1 MASLCGLKMLVA
13 SGDASTSMSITDDYK
28 HQGAH
33 VVHANDG
40 YETLVR
46 VVDIQ
51 PDLIILDAKL
61 QKLDCYQTCALIK
74 HNRVFK
80 NIPVM
85 LLENN
90 RHTINEVKAKIVG
103 ANGVINRKTG
113 SVELDRMINQE
124 LHDSRMSIWPLQ
136 RNA

>member
-1 MASLCGLKMLVA
+1 MALLCGLKMLLA
-13 SGDASTSMSITDDYK
+13 SSDASTYMSISEDYK
-28 HQGAH
+28 HKGAH
-33 VVHANDG
+33 VIRANDG

-74 HNRVFK
+74 HNRAFK
-80 NIPVM
+80 HIPVM
-85 LLENN
+85 LLENH
-90 RHTINEVKAKIVG
+90 RQKINELKAKIVG
-103 ANGVINRKTG
+103 ANGLINRKMG
-113 SVELDRMINQE
+113 SVELDRIIFQE
-124 LHDSRMSIWPLQ
+124 FHDSRTSIWSLQ